1 MGGGP
6 SISTPIGK
14 IDAKRAGLAVLT
26 AGGSETVRGLKKG
39 VDKLNEPAERA
50 RREAEAAA
58 KAQQAQFDKMNAD
71 LAAQQADEAKQEDQ
85 SNADSEQQKAR
96 KRQKQL
102 AAGAGGRSDTILT
115 SPLGVTEQAATAKK
129 TLLGA

>member
-6 SISTPIGK
+6 SISTPVGK
-14 IDAKRAGLAVLT
+14 INAKNIATGIATGGLSTQKSA
-26 AGGSETVRGLKKG
+26 AQAAQK
-39 VDKLNEPAERA
+39 KLNEPAELA
-50 RREAEAAA
+50 RRQAEAAA
-58 KAQQAQFDKMNAD
+58 KAQQEQFDKMNAD
-71 LAAQQADEAKQEDQ
+71 LASQQAEQASQEDQ

-115 SPLGVTEQAATAKK
+115 SPLGVTEQAAIAKK